1 MTLPTAMINVALGR
15 VQRLKL
21 VFVTATPCMKKQRRR
36 YFTDYLMACG
46 RVKNKNGLYSSTILC
61 TRRHTH
67 PSSIASRNRLFYMI
81 RGCRLQYS
89 RFFRVTRIIWDIRSI
104 FKRCLFCWG
113 TRKIGKKDVFNACWR
128 RAIPA
133 FQRFQTLNKAKRRI
147 ERNAYQNGLLTAS
160 GLC

>member
-1 MTLPTAMINVALGR
+1 MINVALGR
-15 VQRLKL
+15 VQRLNP

-46 RVKNKNGLYSSTILC
+46 SVKDKNGLYSSTILC

-67 PSSIASRNRLFYMI
+67 PSSIANRNRLFYMI
-81 RGCRLQYS
+81 HGCRLQYS
-89 RFFRVTRIIWDIRSI
+89 RFFQVTKIIWSI
-104 FKRCLFCWG
+104 WSLFVGYRFCLG
-113 TRKIGKKDVFNACWR
+113 TRKREKKDVFNACWR

>member
-1 MTLPTAMINVALGR
+1 MINVALGR

-21 VFVTATPCMKKQRRR
+21 VFVTATPCTKKQRRR
-36 YFTDYLMACG
+36 YFTDYLMVCDSL
-46 RVKNKNGLYSSTILC
+46 KDKNGLYSSTILC

-67 PSSIASRNRLFYMI
+67 PSSIAKRNRLFYMI

-89 RFFRVTRIIWDIRSI
+89 RFFRVARIIRDIRSI
-104 FKRCLFCWG
+104 FKRCLFCLG
-113 TRKIGKKDVFNACWR
+113 TRKREKKVVFNVCRR

-133 FQRFQTLNKAKRRI
+133 LQSFQILNKAKRRI

>member
-1 MTLPTAMINVALGR
+1 MINVALSR
-15 VQRLKL
+15 VQRLKP
-21 VFVTATPCMKKQRRR
+21 VFVTATPCTKKQRRR
-36 YFTDYLMACG
+36 YFTDYLLACG
-46 RVKNKNGLYSSTILC
+46 SVKDKNGLYSSTILC

-67 PSSIASRNRLFYMI
+67 PSSIANRNSLFYMI

-113 TRKIGKKDVFNACWR
+113 TRKREKKDVFNACWR

-160 GLC
+160 ALC

>member
-1 MTLPTAMINVALGR
+1 MINVALGR

-46 RVKNKNGLYSSTILC
+46 SVKDKNGLYSSTILC

-67 PSSIASRNRLFYMI
+67 PSSIANRNRLFYMI

-89 RFFRVTRIIWDIRSI
+89 RFFRVTKIIWSIRSN
-104 FKRCLFCWG
+104 FVGYRFCWG
-113 TRKIGKKDVFNACWR
+113 TRKREKKDVFNACRR
-128 RAIPA
+128 RAMPA
-133 FQRFQTLNKAKRRI
+133 LQSFQTLNKAKRRI
-147 ERNAYQNGLLTAS
+147 ERNAYQNGLLTTS
-160 GLC
+160 GLR

>member
-1 MTLPTAMINVALGR
+1 MTLLTAMINVALGR

-67 PSSIASRNRLFYMI
+67 PSSIANRNRLFYMI
-81 RGCRLQYS
+81 SGCRLQYS
-89 RFFRVTRIIWDIRSI
+89 RFFRVTQIIWSIRSI

-113 TRKIGKKDVFNACWR
+113 TRKREKKDVFNACWR

-133 FQRFQTLNKAKRRI
+133 FQRFQTLNKAKRRLK
-147 ERNAYQNGLLTAS
+147 GMLTKMA
-160 GLC
+160 C

>member
-1 MTLPTAMINVALGR
+1 MINVALGR
-15 VQRLKL
+15 VQRLKP
-21 VFVTATPCMKKQRRR
+21 VFVTATPCMKKQWRR

-46 RVKNKNGLYSSTILC
+46 SVKDKNGLYSSTILC

-67 PSSIASRNRLFYMI
+67 PSSVANRNRLFYMI
-81 RGCRLQYS
+81 RGSILQYS
-89 RFFRVTRIIWDIRSI
+89 RFFRVTKIIWSIRSF

-113 TRKIGKKDVFNACWR
+113 TQKREKNDVFHACWR
-128 RAIPA
+128 RAILA